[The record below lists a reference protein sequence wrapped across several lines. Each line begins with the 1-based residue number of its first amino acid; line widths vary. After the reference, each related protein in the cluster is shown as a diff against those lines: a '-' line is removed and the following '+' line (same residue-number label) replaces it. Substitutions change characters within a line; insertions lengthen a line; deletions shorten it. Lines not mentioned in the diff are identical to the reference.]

1 MLAESVSCGG
11 VCLKHLVAV
20 RAPQNSS
27 DMLYSSSVVTSI
39 KLEMQCR
46 LHALTLLHVG
56 PWLLKVEVHLV
67 GGCLRVSL
75 VAINTVT
82 KSNLRRKHF
91 QVSVLP
97 WGKSGQESPWHHNP
111 LRDWTCLHETILNKQ
126 QPVDKAT
133 RAWHGGGWAFPFYK
147 PRILSKL
154 WTLISIFILVSYFSR
169 YLFPIKPQPPFQ
181 EPVRVAAGG
190 SRNPE
195 AGAGLEAKEEC
206 CPLACSSCL
215 VQPAFL

>member
-27 DMLYSSSVVTSI
+27 AVLYSSSVVTSI

-82 KSNLRRKHF
+82 KSNLRRKGF
-91 QVSVLP
+91 QLT
-97 WGKSGQESPWHHNP
+97 GDNP
-111 LRDWTCLHETILNKQ
+111 LWSEVRSGAQVRNLVAGTKTENMEEFCLLTLPHIHVQLRLL
-126 QPVDKAT
+126 QPRPVYPEVV
-133 RAWHGGGWAFPFYK
+133 PFH
-147 PRILSKL
+147 
-154 WTLISIFILVSYFSR
+154 F
-169 YLFPIKPQPPFQ
+169 
-181 EPVRVAAGG
+181 
-190 SRNPE
+190 N
-195 AGAGLEAKEEC
+195 
-206 CPLACSSCL
+206 
-215 VQPAFL
+215 